1 MHTEDLLRV
10 ISEVDFIRD
19 DIDEIT
25 DQLPLTKPEAKQ
37 LSEAIDRL
45 DSAKSILVDLFPT
58 LRSLSADVRE
68 ELSSELAEI

>member
-25 DQLPLTKPEAKQ
+25 DQLRLTKPEAKQ
-37 LSEAIDRL
+37 LSQAIDRL
-45 DSAKSILVDLFPT
+45 DSAKSILVDLFPKI
-58 LRSLSADVRE
+58 RSLSTEVRE
-68 ELSSELAEI
+68 ELCSELAEI

>member
-58 LRSLSADVRE
+58 IRSLSADVRE